1 MVKYKV
7 MTIFFPEWFSI
18 PNNGNIISNEIIVIK
33 KPIVTFKRLSNNDCF
48 LVCIAQK
55 LNF

>member
-18 PNNGNIISNEIIVIK
+18 PNNGNIICKDIIVIK
-33 KPIVTFKRLSNNDCF
+33 NPAVTLAKLSMNDCF
-48 LVCIAQK
+48 LVCII
-55 LNF
+55 